1 MHLVRQKVWF
11 IKPMKR
17 GFLLTTIED
26 ARKKRKSCYHK
37 KSNEVLIALLTTVML
52 KMCKKVITVIDTG
65 GYISIFL
72 ITFCII
78 FRAIVKNSKGPDG
91 SALTAGE

>member
-1 MHLVRQKVWF
+1 
-11 IKPMKR
+11 
-17 GFLLTTIED
+17 
-26 ARKKRKSCYHK
+26 
-37 KSNEVLIALLTTVML
+37 ML

-65 GYISIFL
+65 GYISLFL
-72 ITFCII
+72 ITFFII